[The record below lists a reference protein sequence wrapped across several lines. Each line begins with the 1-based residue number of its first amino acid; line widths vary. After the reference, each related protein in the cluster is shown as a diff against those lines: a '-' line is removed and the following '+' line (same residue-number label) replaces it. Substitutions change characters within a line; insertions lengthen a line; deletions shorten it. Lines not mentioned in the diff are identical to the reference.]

1 MGKRDPRVDAYI
13 QKSPDFAKP
22 ILEHIRAVVHEA
34 CPEVEEGMKWSVP
47 HFDYKGMM
55 CGAAAFKHH
64 VTFGFWKSSLVLG
77 NKKQEGGADQFGKLT
92 KVSDLPPD
100 KVLAGYVKK
109 AMTLN
114 EEGTKVEKPKRKP
127 KPEIAVPAYI
137 KTALG
142 RNKKAKEK
150 FESSSPSYRREYV
163 EWITDAKT
171 DETRDRRL
179 AQAVEWM
186 SEGKSRNWKYER

>member
-1 MGKRDPRVDAYI
+1 MGTRDPRVDAYI
-13 QKSPDFAKP
+13 GKAPDFAVP

-55 CGAAAFKHH
+55 CGMAAFKHH
-64 VTFGFWKSSLVLG
+64 VTFGFWKSGLVLG
-77 NKKQEGGADQFGKLT
+77 KDKQEGGADQFGKLT
-92 KVSDLPPD
+92 KVSDLPS
-100 KVLAGYVKK
+100 KKIMTGYITK
-109 AMTLN
+109 AMKLN
-114 EEGTKVEKPKRKP
+114 EEGITIEKPKRAP

-137 KTALG
+137 KTALS
-142 RNKKAKEK
+142 RNKKAKSQ
-150 FESSSPSYRREYV
+150 FDAFSPSHRREYV
-163 EWITDAKT
+163 EWITEAKS